1 MFAVCL
7 LKGEEE
13 VNDMIECLFGIDE
26 KDGGM
31 EEGCLLE
38 GDDEALISPMLL
50 STNDVP
56 IVWGR

>member
-1 MFAVCL
+1 MFAICL

-26 KDGGM
+26 KDGRM

-38 GDDEALISPMLL
+38 GDDEALDFTHVVI
-50 STNDVP
+50 NQ
-56 IVWGR
+56 